1 LGNGHLPDIR
11 SRRGFRFHYGK
22 HGFRHSIPKLE
33 QVSECKTLYFNK
45 FIFILCRSVTS
56 PSAPQFA

>member
-1 LGNGHLPDIR
+1 LGNGHLSDVR
-11 SRRGFRFHYGK
+11 ARRGFRFHYGK

-45 FIFILCRSVTS
+45 LVFHPL
-56 PSAPQFA
+56 PQCVAAVCTTIA